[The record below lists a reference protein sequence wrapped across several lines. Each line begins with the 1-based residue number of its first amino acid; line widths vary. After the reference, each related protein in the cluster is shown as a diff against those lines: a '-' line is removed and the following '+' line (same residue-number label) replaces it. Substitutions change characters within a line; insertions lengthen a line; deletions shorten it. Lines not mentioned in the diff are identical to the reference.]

1 MPTAA
6 PARPSTWGSAP
17 DRQPSTAARNT
28 IATIARSTTLM
39 GRSTRGL
46 WRPRRRRAMI
56 ASADQARCACVVDRG
71 PSPTRRGP
79 LQTIEGAPVP
89 MPWHHRL
96 DVLRAILDDGAVP
109 TFVAPDPETAF
120 AFVAGCRDGGARVVE
135 FTNRGEFAYAT
146 FADLAR
152 RVSRELPDVILGA
165 GTIIDAPTAAL
176 FIAAGASFIVG
187 QSLSAD
193 VARLCNRRRIAYI
206 PGAGSATEIADA
218 EELGCEIV
226 KLFPAAA
233 FDLSLIHISEPT
245 RLGMIS
251 YAVFCLKKKK
261 QKNTI
266 K

>member
-1 MPTAA
+1 
-6 PARPSTWGSAP
+6 
-17 DRQPSTAARNT
+17 
-28 IATIARSTTLM
+28 
-39 GRSTRGL
+39 
-46 WRPRRRRAMI
+46 
-56 ASADQARCACVVDRG
+56 
-71 PSPTRRGP
+71 
-79 LQTIEGAPVP
+79 

-109 TFVAPDPETAF
+109 TFVAPDPEAAF

-206 PGAGSATEIADA
+206 PGAGSATEIAEA

-233 FDLSLIHISEPT
+233 FDGPAFVRNFLAPNVLATEEST
-245 RLGMIS
+245 RAWFAAGAACVGVGGHLYPAELMRGGDRTAIAERTRTFLGWVQ
-251 YAVFCLKKKK
+251 AARCA
-261 QKNTI
+261 
-266 K
+266 